1 MLVTWRCV
9 ITYCD
14 YRVNN
19 NVELSSGTNYST
31 ISWILLYMVMI
42 DSLLID
48 RENERESGLARSLE
62 QTMHENMRS

>member
-1 MLVTWRCV
+1 MCDH
-9 ITYCD
+9 CD
-14 YRVNN
+14 YRVND

-48 RENERESGLARSLE
+48 RENEREREREDWLE
-62 QTMHENMRS
+62 A